1 MALLVFLWLL
11 GRKKER
17 TFLLEPKTAGGFSC
31 IHTATLVLLTW
42 GKKKVLGLW
51 QAHLFLNF
59 FPHFCT
65 SCLLTIYFFN
75 FPLLLVISCLP
86 WRVWWSREIVKLAA
100 DRTANLNCAHP
111 LYYTQEWAAGEKWH
125 FPFGGALCSDCSFT
139 LPQLSV
145 FALPLLSRL
154 YIFLL

>member
-1 MALLVFLWLL
+1 MALLALVWHL
-11 GRKKER
+11 GRKKGR
-17 TFLLEPKTAGGFSC
+17 TFLFEPKTAGCFFFY
-31 IHTATLVLLTW
+31 IHSHTSPCDL
-42 GKKKVLGLW
+42 KKKSSWIVVGPPI
-51 QAHLFLNF
+51 F
-59 FPHFCT
+59 FSTLHFCT

-86 WRVWWSREIVKLAA
+86 WCVWWSREIVKLAA
-100 DRTANLNCAHP
+100 DWTANLNCAH
-111 LYYTQEWAAGEKWH
+111 LHYYTQEWAAGTWH
-125 FPFGGALCSDCSFT
+125 FPFAGALCSDCSLT